1 MYENVING
9 IKSLIKERS
18 KDIDRLNLDWFGGEP
33 LLAFDIVDDIMKY
46 ARKCADVSGLTLT
59 SGMTT
64 NASLFTKTKQE
75 ELIRLGVTKFQITL
89 DGDTELHNSLR
100 VTRNNTSTFNIIYNN
115 LIDFHRSS
123 LDGKIIIRL
132 HVNRYNLSSM
142 KSLINKIS
150 QDFKDDE
157 RISLLIRELERLG
170 GSNDEKLPVID
181 DEIMRNRLIKEL
193 QEEALDFGLKLY
205 NPHNELPVCYA
216 ATFGSYAIRATG
228 EVSKCTVALYD
239 QRNIIG
245 HLSEDGKL
253 NIDKEKL
260 TYWVRGQFTHNNMEL
275 LCPYRSEKNNLLSKE
290 MS

>member
-1 MYENVING
+1 MPNINKSLNLIIFPTEECNFRCKYCYEHFEIGRMYENVING

-132 HVNRYNLSSM
+132 HVNSYFFILYS
-142 KSLINKIS
+142 
-150 QDFKDDE
+150 
-157 RISLLIRELERLG
+157 ISL
-170 GSNDEKLPVID
+170 
-181 DEIMRNRLIKEL
+181 
-193 QEEALDFGLKLY
+193 
-205 NPHNELPVCYA
+205 
-216 ATFGSYAIRATG
+216 
-228 EVSKCTVALYD
+228 
-239 QRNIIG
+239 
-245 HLSEDGKL
+245 
-253 NIDKEKL
+253 
-260 TYWVRGQFTHNNMEL
+260 
-275 LCPYRSEKNNLLSKE
+275 
-290 MS
+290 